1 MIEKFPNSEV
11 TGPEERRGEEMG
23 AKSKSEKFSAE
34 FVIGGAAAIV
44 SKSAAAPIERVK
56 LLLQNQ
62 GEMIKRGQLKT
73 PYTGVRDCFKRVFR
87 EEGLFSFWRGNQ
99 ANIIRYFPYSDI
111 KDNVETFL
119 TTKPNILLT
128 LLYCHRAHL
137 AFNFA
142 FKGYFK
148 GLIGCSKEKD
158 GYIKWFT
165 ANVASGSAAGATTSL
180 FLYHLDYARTRLG
193 TDSREC
199 PINGQHQFRGL
210 FDVYRKTLS
219 SDGILGLYRDLGFQ

>member
-99 ANIIRYFPYSDI
+99 ANIIRYFP
-111 KDNVETFL
+111 TQ
-119 TTKPNILLT
+119 
-128 LLYCHRAHL
+128 

-158 GYIKWFT
+158 GYIKWF
-165 ANVASGSAAGATTSL
+165 
-180 FLYHLDYARTRLG
+180 
-193 TDSREC
+193 
-199 PINGQHQFRGL
+199 
-210 FDVYRKTLS
+210 YRKCCFWKCS
-219 SDGILGLYRDLGFQ
+219 WGNNVIVSVSFGLCTYPSRN